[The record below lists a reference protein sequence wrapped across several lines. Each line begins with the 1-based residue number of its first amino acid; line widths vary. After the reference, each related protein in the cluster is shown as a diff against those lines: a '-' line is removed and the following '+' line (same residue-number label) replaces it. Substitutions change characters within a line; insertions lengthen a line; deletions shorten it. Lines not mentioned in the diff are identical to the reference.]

1 MNKIVIFAMASIL
14 SISTFTQDSTKV
26 FSKYELGLSLAKLN
40 NFGLMY
46 KKHFKNNSFFRLLLA
61 SMDYTLINRTDD
73 YIHNFSSSITI
84 GREKR
89 KEIYDNLYVV
99 RGWDFLGGISSTA
112 GVNNFGFGVGYVLRL
127 QYNLNQKFALGLET
141 TPGITGNIIV
151 RDYYVVFSALT
162 LCFST
167 NSVRLLCCTNSK
179 NIC

>member
-73 YIHNFSSSITI
+73 YI
-84 GREKR
+84 
-89 KEIYDNLYVV
+89 YML
-99 RGWDFLGGISSTA
+99 
-112 GVNNFGFGVGYVLRL
+112 
-127 QYNLNQKFALGLET
+127 
-141 TPGITGNIIV
+141 
-151 RDYYVVFSALT
+151 
-162 LCFST
+162 
-167 NSVRLLCCTNSK
+167 
-179 NIC
+179 